1 MSTTN
6 TTRQKKENTELTLS
20 QRREFLKLPVEERRR
35 ILEQQSNRIQHHYQ
49 EDTQWQEWLEGDI
62 IDYL

>member
-20 QRREFLKLPVEERRR
+20 QRREFLKLPIEERRR
-35 ILEQQSNRIQHHYQ
+35 ILERQAEQIQHHYQ